1 MYTNPTQ
8 WAEVDENGHLVLPPE
23 LAHRYG
29 FQPGARLRLDEGH
42 NDIRLH
48 RPVTNLAKV
57 YVEPT
62 TICNLDCRTCI
73 RHHWDETLGEMSE
86 QSFASILESLAEF
99 SPLPSVFFGGLGEPL
114 AHPSTIKWIAQAK
127 SMGMKVEL
135 ITNGTLLNEKRSREL
150 IAACLDVL
158 WVSIDGATPE
168 SYADVRLGAE
178 LSRVIE
184 NLSRFRRLRPGGH
197 FPVPEIGIA
206 FVAMRRNIRELPSII
221 SLGKRLGAKR
231 FIVTNV
237 LPYTEELMGET
248 LYNHTLRNI
257 TYLPSP
263 FHPSLR
269 LPRLDIDEV
278 TQEAFFQ
285 ALNSGVNVELNGYN
299 LGSANDVCVFI
310 ESGAI
315 AIGCDGTVSPC
326 PPLLH
331 NHTSYLHGKERHI
344 RRHVLGNITHSSLKS
359 LWYDP
364 GYIAYRSR
372 VHSFGFAPCTSCGG
386 CDLSEAN
393 EEDCFGI
400 THPACGGC
408 LWAQGVIQCP

>member
-1 MYTNPTQ
+1 M
-8 WAEVDENGHLVLPPE
+8 
-23 LAHRYG
+23 R
-29 FQPGARLRLDEGH
+29 
-42 NDIRLH
+42 
-48 RPVTNLAKV
+48 
-57 YVEPT
+57 EPT

-86 QSFASILESLAEF
+86 QTFACILESLTEF

-114 AHPSTIKWIAQAK
+114 AHPATIKWIAQAK

-150 IAACLDVL
+150 IASGLDVL
-158 WVSIDGATPE
+158 WVSIDGATPKKLCRC
-168 SYADVRLGAE
+168 AAGCRALQ
-178 LSRVIE
+178 VIE
-184 NLSRFRRLRPGGH
+184 NLSPSAGLRPGGH

-206 FVAMRRNIRELPSII
+206 FVAMRRNIHELPSVI
-221 SLGKRLGAKR
+221 SLGKRLGAKH

-269 LPRLDIDEV
+269 LPRFDIDEV

-299 LGSANDVCVFI
+299 LGGANDVCIFI
-310 ESGAI
+310 ESGAM
-315 AIGCDGTVSPC
+315 AIGWDGTVGPL
-326 PPLLH
+326 PTLLH
-331 NHTSYLHGKERHI
+331 NHTSYLHGKERHT
-344 RRHVLGNITHSSLKS
+344 RRHALGNITYSFKKS
-359 LWYDP
+359 L
-364 GYIAYRSR
+364 
-372 VHSFGFAPCTSCGG
+372 
-386 CDLSEAN
+386 L
-393 EEDCFGI
+393 
-400 THPACGGC
+400 
-408 LWAQGVIQCP
+408 